1 MGHPSLSVHTY
12 LSILLTATAGCR
24 VGNVNRARSCVRC
37 RVLNSICPALSRALT
52 LAMRAIDNLVA
63 SATGRKMFY
72 HIDVCTYIVGLVLCY
87 RAKPC
92 NINFELESDYART
105 NLVGRRATWRSGLLV
120 ADPPHSGGVEGSLN
134 VIEKNIH
141 THTVS

>member
-1 MGHPSLSVHTY
+1 ML
-12 LSILLTATAGCR
+12 R
-24 VGNVNRARSCVRC
+24 
-37 RVLNSICPALSRALT
+37 
-52 LAMRAIDNLVA
+52 
-63 SATGRKMFY
+63 
-72 HIDVCTYIVGLVLCY
+72 Y

-92 NINFELESDYART
+92 DVNFELESDYART

-141 THTVS
+141 AIVTTVTLVTIQVVTAITQVTTGTLVTCQPWG